1 MLFML
6 WLVLSEG
13 RGPQENPMCHLFGWI
28 LGEGKVGGRVLKLI
42 KEICCCKHFFFLRRS
57 HQLPP
62 TPISQCTMA
71 QAMEIEGSKAHKSK
85 TQFYV
90 QFWWKKALFFF
101 KWCKTLNIFEWIFG
115 LINFFKYLWSYLQK
129 TWIAGLWNM
138 KFCVRSNQTVL
149 RKKGENKIFHSA
161 AIHGANICQ
170 IFVYILHHWKIFGV
184 FFTAIFNWSPK
195 TYSHP
200 SNYLLEL
207 QLILVDLL
215 A

>member
-1 MLFML
+1 
-6 WLVLSEG
+6 
-13 RGPQENPMCHLFGWI
+13 
-28 LGEGKVGGRVLKLI
+28 
-42 KEICCCKHFFFLRRS
+42 
-57 HQLPP
+57 
-62 TPISQCTMA
+62 MA
-71 QAMEIEGSKAHKSK
+71 QAMEIEGSKVHKSK
-85 TQFYV
+85 TQFYG
-90 QFWWKKALFFF
+90 QFWWKKAHSFF
-101 KWCKTLNIFEWIFG
+101 KWCKTVNIFEWIFG

-170 IFVYILHHWKIFGV
+170 IFVYVLHHWKIFGV